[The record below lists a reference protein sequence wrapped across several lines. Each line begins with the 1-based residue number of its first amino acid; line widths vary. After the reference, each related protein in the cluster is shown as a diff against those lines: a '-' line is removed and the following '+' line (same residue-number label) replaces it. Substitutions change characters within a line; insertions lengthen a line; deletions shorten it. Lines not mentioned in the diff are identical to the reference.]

1 MLRKGINAL
10 IYVFI
15 IGMPGLL
22 LAKPSVNFKL
32 QVFVDPAGVMSRN
45 VSPSQLEKNKDI
57 ILKRMVKDF
66 QESGFTLNASYR
78 MDVNRGQ
85 FFRYFTHEENGSLH
99 LENDTMASKAQ
110 YTLDLVV
117 GEDQNGLLA
126 GVWLINNESK
136 AIYRFNKTSIKK
148 KNIRYVIQ
156 ALIQTVDDLNKKFS
170 RSRVKKLG
178 DTETISQVIVRTE
191 TPVEMEVQPSVDT
204 ASMSLDRTVSIQV
217 SKILNV
223 YDRPVYN
230 FLGDDMRLACRLVS
244 GTPGNIVSGEPIEGS
259 DWRWAHVKDGRVN
272 FLYKLPKPDAFKGG
286 QNPLKISY
294 EVKGVDYLSKKVIT
308 DSDPVLVGPTEFF
321 VRADYAWHVVST
333 WNFRSRNLSMTLNFE
348 YDLHRF
354 TNCKDYLVDDFF
366 YSAMRVKQAWWY
378 SDNFVRMKYEPL
390 KNKGTVS
397 NFKYTD
403 CGLLDPWKL
412 SDNTVDTIYVVGFPT
427 GSDVSNPEKVRIIN
441 FCFFFGGASAT
452 NAVDD
457 AVDVF
462 DLFNARVVGESI
474 SKGFTDIPAKISW
487 MVDLDAQQLNSFKPF
502 TDTYSASYEFV
513 NYNCET
519 EQVEVSITQKFTP
532 VYEFSCI
539 ATREENEKKE

>member
-1 MLRKGINAL
+1 MLRYGTKAL
-10 IYVFI
+10 AFLFLTA
-15 IGMPGLL
+15 PGLL
-22 LAKPSVNFKL
+22 AAKPAVNFKL

-57 ILKRMVKDF
+57 ILKRMIKDF
-66 QESGFTLNASYR
+66 QEDGFTLSNSYR
-78 MDVNRGQ
+78 LDINRGQ

-99 LENDTMASKAQ
+99 LENDTMVSKAQ

-126 GVWLINNESK
+126 GVWLINNETG
-136 AIYRFNKTSIKK
+136 AIYRKNKVTIKK

-156 ALIQTVDDLNKKFS
+156 ALIQTVDELHKKFTKS
-170 RSRVKKLG
+170 RIRKLG
-178 DTETISQVIVRTE
+178 DTETISQVIARTE
-191 TPVEMEVQPSVDT
+191 TPVEMEVEPSTDT
-204 ASMSLDRTVSIQV
+204 ASMSLDRTVTINV
-217 SKILNV
+217 SRVLNV
-223 YDRPVYN
+223 YDRPVYDY
-230 FLGDDMRLACRLVS
+230 LGENMRLACKLVPN
-244 GTPGNIVSGEPIEGS
+244 TPGNIVSGEPIEGS
-259 DWRWAHVKDGRVN
+259 QWRWDHVKDGRAH

-286 QNPLKISY
+286 QNPLKV
-294 EVKGVDYLSKKVIT
+294 EFKLAGVDYLTQKVME
-308 DSDPVLVGPTEFF
+308 SSEPVLVGPTEFY

-333 WNFRSRNLSMTLNFE
+333 WKFRSKNLSMDFNFE
-348 YDLHRF
+348 YDLHKYN
-354 TNCKDYLVDDFF
+354 NCKDYLVDDFF
-366 YSAMRVKQAWWY
+366 YSAMSVKQAWWY

-390 KNKGTVS
+390 KNKGQIS

-412 SDNTVDTIYVVGFPT
+412 SDASVDTIYVVGFPV
-427 GSDVSNPEKVRIIN
+427 GDASDPSKVQLIN

-462 DLFNARVVGESI
+462 DLFNARVIGERI
-474 SKGFTDIPAKISW
+474 HKGFGDIPAKISW
-487 MVDLDAQQLNSFKPF
+487 MIDMNSQKLNAFQPF

-519 EQVEVSITQKFTP
+519 ERVEVSITQKFTP

-539 ATREENEKKE
+539 ATREEEENK